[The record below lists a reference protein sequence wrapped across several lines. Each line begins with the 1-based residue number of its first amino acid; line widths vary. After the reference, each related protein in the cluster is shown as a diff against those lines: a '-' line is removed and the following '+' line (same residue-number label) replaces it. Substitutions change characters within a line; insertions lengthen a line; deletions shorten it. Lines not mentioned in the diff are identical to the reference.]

1 MRHAWTCLPALLLAA
16 CAGASEGPEGA
27 DGADGTDGSDGT
39 AEAGVTWHQDIAPI
53 VVENCAACHTAGGLA
68 PFELDQYATASS
80 LAGAIGAAV
89 AEGTMPP
96 FGAHDTDECQPTRP
110 WKGDM
115 RLSDDEKAL
124 IAEWVDA
131 GAPEGDAA
139 TAAEIPTP
147 PSLEIESPD
156 WQADLPS
163 AWTVDGVEDQFICF
177 VLDPD
182 IDETRWITDIQFLPG
197 NEKIDHHAL
206 VYHDIDGISEDWK
219 GEDGTYDCFGDV
231 GDTSAVLLAT
241 WTPGA
246 APMRAPEGA
255 GFPLWADSR
264 IVVQMHYHPTGD
276 GPEVDLSALQLKWI
290 DEEPAWEAA
299 QALLG
304 NNGRQYSDGTGL
316 QPGPN
321 DSGDE
326 AEFVIPAGVSDHVE
340 TLLYEQEIDIDFPVY
355 SVGTHMHYVGTDMKI
370 DLVHNGDDASEPES
384 ECLLQTPKWDFNWQR
399 VYDYDVSIDELP
411 VISKGEQLVMRCT
424 YDNTMDNPYVRQ
436 ALAEQGLDEPQD
448 VYLGDETLD
457 EMCLG
462 LFGIVAPVGLMEAI
476 Y

>member
-1 MRHAWTCLPALLLAA
+1 MRALTASSILLPLLAA
-16 CAGASEGPEGA
+16 CGDAAGPTPEGTA
-27 DGADGTDGSDGT
+27 DSGT
-39 AEAGVTWHQDIAPI
+39 ADVEAVTWHQDIAPV

-80 LAGAIGAAV
+80 LAQAIAAAV
-89 AEGTMPP
+89 DEGTMPP
-96 FGAHDTDECQPTRP
+96 FGAQDTDECQPLRP
-110 WKGDM
+110 LKGDM
-115 RLSDDEKAL
+115 RLTDEEKAL
-124 IAEWVDA
+124 IRDWAAA

-139 TAAEIPTP
+139 TAAAIPEP
-147 PSLEIESPD
+147 PSLEIEDPD
-156 WQADLPS
+156 WEAELPT
-163 AWTVDGVEDQFICF
+163 AWTVEGTDDQFICF
-177 VLDPD
+177 VIDPD

-206 VYHDIDGISEDWK
+206 VYHDIEGRSDAWK

-241 WTPGA
+241 WAPGA
-246 APMRAPEGA
+246 APMRAPDGA

-264 IVVQMHYHPTGD
+264 IVVQMHYHPTGE
-276 GPEVDLSALQLKWI
+276 GAEVDLSALQLKWI

-326 AEFVIPAGVSDHVE
+326 AEFIIPAGVSDHVE

-355 SVGTHMHYVGTDMKI
+355 SIGTHMHYVGTDMKI
-370 DLVHNGDDASEPES
+370 DLVHNGDDPDEPDT

-399 VYDYDVSIDELP
+399 VYDYDVAIEDLP
-411 VISKGEQLVMRCT
+411 VISKGERVWMRCT
-424 YDNTMDNPYVRQ
+424 YDNSLDNPDVRQ